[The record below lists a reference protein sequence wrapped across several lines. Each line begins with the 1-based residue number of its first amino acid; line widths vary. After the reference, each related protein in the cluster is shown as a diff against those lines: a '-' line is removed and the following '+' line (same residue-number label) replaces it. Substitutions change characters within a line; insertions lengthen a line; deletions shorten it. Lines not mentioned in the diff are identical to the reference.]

1 MQDYLEGIPG
11 ECDSDLT
18 FTAEVIRP
26 DGTLTIEYEN
36 TYKAMMALVRVSS
49 DCASS
54 TLQCL
59 EY

>member
-1 MQDYLEGIPG
+1 MLDYLEGIPG

-36 TYKAMMALVRVSS
+36 TYKAMMALVRVS
-49 DCASS
+49 DCAS
-54 TLQCL
+54 TLRARCNA
-59 EY
+59 